1 MNDNTLEVAATDS
14 AQFNNT
20 QETSRTYT
28 QEEMDRHIAGMKNS
42 LTRKFEKQFADL
54 GDVDELRALKSDAE
68 QRKTQEQIKRGEFEK
83 TLGELADKKNN
94 EIAKRDNIIKDYRVN
109 TPLLDAAARYKAV
122 APEQVKRLLAS
133 NVRLNESGDV
143 EVVDVEGNVRYTE
156 DGKPVGVDTLVQE
169 FLKSNPHFVQ
179 PTPTT
184 THTQTNVGTKPSSSV
199 SLSELDMTNP
209 DHRKIYKDARNKGL
223 L

>member
-1 MNDNTLEVAATDS
+1 MSDS
-14 AQFNNT
+14 IMETEGTETSQT
-20 QETSRTYT
+20 QETSKTYT

-54 GDVDELRALKSDAE
+54 GDVDELRTLKSEAE

-122 APEQVKRLLAS
+122 APEQVKKLLAS
-133 NVRLNESGDV
+133 NVRLNDTGEV

-156 DGKPVGVDTLVQE
+156 DGKPVGVDTLVQD

-179 PTPTT
+179 PTPAT
-184 THTQTNVGTKPSSSV
+184 THTQTNTGTKPSSAV
-199 SLSELDMTNP
+199 SLDDLDMTNP
-209 DHRKIYKDARNKGL
+209 EHRKIYKDARNKGL
-223 L
+223 I